1 MFFVIWSLKEA
12 FVKAIGQ
19 GLGFDLHELYFT
31 VQYENGPMAGKSH
44 HINTESLKDCTP
56 LEITSQSEFL
66 YGTAKATWNGQLRHD
81 WSFRFQSLDVSHL
94 FTLALGPLE
103 CSIQSYSRAA
113 WGLSSYSN
121 TLSTKEKSTDALF
134 AISQLPLRLP

>member
-1 MFFVIWSLKEA
+1 MQIFTKQLHPLEKDLILAQDGEEAKYTMFFVIWSLKEA

-94 FTLALGPLE
+94 FH
-103 CSIQSYSRAA
+103 SRTRAPRVQYPE
-113 WGLSSYSN
+113 L
-121 TLSTKEKSTDALF
+121 
-134 AISQLPLRLP
+134 